1 MFYGLSAH
9 ILWGFFPAYF
19 PLLAPA
25 APVEIVAHRIIW
37 TLLVMLI
44 FTAAIGGW
52 QGIRAAT
59 RKDLAWLFL
68 ASLMIAVNWGVYVL
82 AVNSGHVAQ
91 AALGYFINPLV
102 SVALGVLVLKERL
115 RPIQAIAIGIAT
127 IAVTYLTFAQG
138 EVPIAALTIA
148 LSFALYGLIKKK
160 ISIPAV
166 AQMTVETIVLFPIA
180 LAYWAYLAHTGAS
193 TFTGHGHVHSLLL
206 ISSGLITAVPLLLF
220 NKAAQVLPLATLGI
234 IQFLT
239 PNIQAIWAF
248 FVKHEPM
255 PIANLITFGAL
266 WLAVALYL
274 SDVVRLDRQRRS
286 AEDANNDV

>member
-9 ILWGFFPAYF
+9 VLWGFFPAYF

-44 FTAAIGGW
+44 FTAVLGGW
-52 QGIRAAT
+52 QGIRAVT

-68 ASLMIAVNWGVYVL
+68 AALMIAVNWGVYVL

-91 AALGYFINPLV
+91 AALGYFINPLM

-115 RPIQAIAIGIAT
+115 RPVQAIAIGIAT

-160 ISIPAV
+160 VSIPAV
-166 AQMTVETIVLFPIA
+166 AQMTVETIVLFPLA
-180 LAYWAYLAHTGAS
+180 LAYWAYLSHTGAS

-206 ISSGLITAVPLLLF
+206 IASGLITAVPLLLF
-220 NKAAQVLPLATLGI
+220 NKAAKVLPLATLGI

-255 PIANLITFGAL
+255 NIANLITFGAL

-286 AEDANNDV
+286 AEYANNDA